1 MVRVR
6 FAPSPTG
13 HLHVGNTRTAL
24 MNHLFARKEQGRFIL
39 RIEDTDIERSAADYE
54 ASILDD
60 LKWLGISWDE
70 GPVRQTD
77 RLAVYHAYAGDLLE
91 QGRAYRCYCPEE
103 ELERKRKEA
112 LHKGEPPR
120 YDGTCRD
127 LSPEARKQIEDEGRP
142 FVLRFKASAKPV
154 HWMDRICGDFHFPH
168 HAVDDFILLKQSG
181 IPSYNFAAAVD
192 DVEMGITHV
201 IRGADHIPNTP
212 KQIMLIE
219 AFGRIPP
226 QYAHHS
232 LLLGNDRKP
241 LSKRHGVTSVRDFRE
256 MGVLGIALVNYLG
269 VLGRGIPQGI
279 LSGDELAATFSLSSF
294 SPSDTIFDIDKL
306 IWFNKEY
313 LRSIDP
319 EEIINRLGLKADCR
333 DKVLVLREN
342 ASTLEEM
349 KEYLRIFEDAAVND
363 EGRAYL
369 SQVGP
374 LDSFA
379 QELRDLL
386 TESNIM
392 AFDELIRAMEGSA
405 RFKRKELF
413 MVLRILFT
421 GRKSGPPLKDIFH
434 LIPKDIIIERIDRYL
449 TDGNGK
455 GIKG

>member
-24 MNHLFARKEQGRFIL
+24 MNHLFARKEQGRFVL

-54 ASILDD
+54 TSILDD

-77 RLAVYHAYAGDLLE
+77 RLAVYHAYAGNLLE
-91 QGRAYRCYCPEE
+91 KGRAYRCYCPEE
-103 ELERKRKEA
+103 ELEKKRKEA
-112 LHKGEPPR
+112 LQKGEPPR

-127 LSPEARKQIEDEGRP
+127 LSPETRKQIENEGRP
-142 FVLRFKASAKPV
+142 FVVRFKPSAKPV
-154 HWMDRICGDFHFPH
+154 HWVDKICGDFHFPH

-192 DVEMGITHV
+192 DIEMEITHV
-201 IRGADHIPNTP
+201 IRGADHVPNTP

-219 AFGRIPP
+219 ALGKTPP

-232 LLLGNDRKP
+232 LLLGDDKKP
-241 LSKRHGVTSVRDFRE
+241 LSKRHGKTSVRDFRE
-256 MGVLGIALVNYLG
+256 MGILSSALVNYLG
-269 VLGRGIPQGI
+269 VLGRSIPQGI
-279 LSGDELAATFSLSSF
+279 LSEDELTATFSLSSF

-313 LRSIDP
+313 LRSVDP
-319 EEIINRLGLKADCR
+319 EEIIKELGLQTDCR
-333 DKVLVLREN
+333 NKVLVLREN
-342 ASTLEEM
+342 ASTLKEM
-349 KEYLRIFEDAAVND
+349 KEYLRIFEDTTVND

-369 SQVGP
+369 SRVGS
-374 LDSFA
+374 LDNFA
-379 QELRDLL
+379 QGLRDLL

-392 AFDELIRAMEGSA
+392 TFDELIRAIEGKA
-405 RFKRKELF
+405 GFKRKELF
-413 MVLRILFT
+413 MVLRIFFT

-449 TDGNGK
+449 TDGSGK
-455 GIKG
+455 GIRG